1 MIKIGII
8 GAGAIARSHI
18 RALEKMEQAELIA
31 VYDVVPDR
39 AQALASQFGARAY
52 KEAPRFFDAVDAV
65 FVLSPPFA
73 HKEPVVAA
81 AKAGKHIFLEKPI
94 ALSLA
99 DADEMIDAVKA
110 AGVKFMVGFNFRYQA
125 PFRKMAEIYCS
136 GDLGELVYTWA
147 KIFNYYPTSG
157 WDERRRQNHW
167 RMNMKDSGG
176 RISEF
181 ATHSIDWLVSF
192 AGQAKEVFAK
202 TATAAEDLEVDDTD
216 IVIMDF
222 AQGMGKVEI
231 ALTAQTIRE
240 RSFGILGKAAGL
252 HYDGKNLWMRRKDED
267 AVEIEVDACPSRQEH
282 FMNCLL
288 EDKEPIPGAHDARH
302 NLQIV
307 LASYESA
314 KKGRPVKIQ
323 SRRAK
328 AKK

>member
-8 GAGAIARSHI
+8 GVGGVATSH
-18 RALEKMEQAELIA
+18 AKELEKIKEVSLVA
-31 VYDVVPDR
+31 VYDVISDN
-39 AQALASQFGARAY
+39 AEALASQFSARVY
-52 KEAPRFFDAVDAV
+52 KELPRLFDAVDAV
-65 FVLSPPFA
+65 FILTPPFA

-81 AKAGKHIFLEKPI
+81 AKAGKHILLEKPI
-94 ALSLA
+94 SLSLA
-99 DADEMIDAVKA
+99 DADEMIDAVKE

-125 PFRKMAEIYCS
+125 PFRKMAAIS
-136 GDLGELVYTWA
+136 RAGDLGELVYAWA

-157 WDERRRQNHW
+157 WEERRRQNHW
-167 RMNMKDSGG
+167 RMTMKDSGG

-192 AGQAKEVFAK
+192 AGQAKRVFAK
-202 TATAAEDLEVDDTD
+202 ATTAAEGLEVDDTD

-252 HYDGKNLWMRRKDED
+252 LYDGKTLWMRRKDDE
-267 AVEIEVDACPSRQEH
+267 AVEVETGSCPSRQEH
-282 FMNCLL
+282 FIKCIL
-288 EDKEPIPGAHDARH
+288 EDKDPIPGAEDARH

-314 KKGRPVKIQ
+314 KKGRPVKI
-323 SRRAK
+323 
-328 AKK
+328 